1 MCVNIVIYP
10 PLQIISIMT
19 FKESDQMKNSS
30 QFMFYLAGLSMLGYL
45 AIDMYLPA
53 FGAMQQEL
61 GTSANA
67 ISASLSIF
75 LAGFAFAQLLWGPL
89 SDRFG
94 RKPIIITGLS
104 LFSIGCLGMIWV
116 TDSTQ
121 LLVLRFIQAIGV
133 CSAAVSWQALVI
145 DRYDSNRTKR
155 VFATIMPLVALS
167 PALAPLIGAWLLQ
180 HGGWRMIFLVLL
192 TITLLLLFFTL
203 FLQENRKN
211 RETQVQTNNVSF
223 LTLLKSPLFNG
234 NVLIFASCSAGFFA
248 WLTGSPSILSEM
260 GYSPNDIGL
269 SYIPQTLAFIVGGY
283 GCRSIL
289 AKIKSEIIFP
299 YLLTGYAV
307 SMVVLYLIAKFS
319 EPTLFTILV
328 PFCFMAAMNGASY
341 PIAVANALS
350 AYPQD
355 SGKATALQNT
365 LQLGLCFIASLIVS
379 AFISNPLISTTTVM
393 VATVVPMALGYFIQ
407 WKKNA
412 DRRIQTVEQ
421 NS

>member
-1 MCVNIVIYP
+1 
-10 PLQIISIMT
+10 
-19 FKESDQMKNSS
+19 MKNSS

-167 PALAPLIGAWLLQ
+167 PALAPLMGAWLLQ
-180 HGGWRMIFLVLL
+180 HGGWRTIFLVLL
-192 TITLLLLFFTL
+192 AITLLLLFFTL
-203 FLQENRKN
+203 FLQDNRKN
-211 RETQVQTNNVSF
+211 REIQMQTNSVSF
-223 LTLLKSPLFNG
+223 FTLLKSPLFNG

-248 WLTGSPSILSEM
+248 WLTGSPSILGEM
-260 GYSPNDIGL
+260 GYSPDDIGL

-289 AKIKSEIIFP
+289 TKIKSEIIFP

-307 SMVVLYLIAKFS
+307 SMIVLYLIAKFS

-393 VATVVPMALGYFIQ
+393 VSTVVPMTLGYFIQ

-412 DRRIQTVEQ
+412 ERHTQTVEQ
-421 NS
+421 NY

>member
-1 MCVNIVIYP
+1 
-10 PLQIISIMT
+10 
-19 FKESDQMKNSS
+19 MKNSS

-104 LFSIGCLGMIWV
+104 LFSIGCLGMIWI

-121 LLVLRFIQAIGV
+121 LLALRFIQAIGV

-145 DRYDSNRTKR
+145 DRYDSHRTKR

-167 PALAPLIGAWLLQ
+167 PALAPLMGAWLLQ
-180 HGGWRMIFLVLL
+180 HGGWRIIFLVLL
-192 TITLLLLFFTL
+192 TITLILLFFTL

-248 WLTGSPSILSEM
+248 WLTGSPSILGEM
-260 GYSPNDIGL
+260 GYTPDDIGL

-289 AKIKSEIIFP
+289 TKIKSEIIFP
-299 YLLTGYAV
+299 YLLVGYAV
-307 SMVVLYLIAKFS
+307 SMIALYLIAKFS
-319 EPTLFTILV
+319 EPTLFTILI

-365 LQLGLCFIASLIVS
+365 LQLGLCFIASLVVS
-379 AFISNPLISTTTVM
+379 AFISNPLISTATVM
-393 VATVVPMALGYFIQ
+393 VSTVVPMTLGYFIQ
-407 WKKNA
+407 RKKNA
-412 DRRIQTVEQ
+412 DRRIQAVEQ

>member
-1 MCVNIVIYP
+1 
-10 PLQIISIMT
+10 MT
-19 FKESDQMKNSS
+19 FKESNQMKNSS

-104 LFSIGCLGMIWV
+104 LFSIGCLGMMWI

-121 LLVLRFIQAIGV
+121 LLVLRFVQAIGV

-167 PALAPLIGAWLLQ
+167 PALAPLMGAWLLQ
-180 HGGWRMIFLVLL
+180 HGGWRIIFLVLL
-192 TITLLLLFFTL
+192 TITLILLFFTL

-211 RETQVQTNNVSF
+211 REIQMQTNNVSF

-248 WLTGSPSILSEM
+248 WLTGSPSILGEM
-260 GYSPNDIGL
+260 GYTPDDIGL

-289 AKIKSEIIFP
+289 TKIKSEIIFP
-299 YLLTGYAV
+299 YLLAGYAV
-307 SMVVLYLIAKFS
+307 SMIALYLIAKFS
-319 EPTLFTILV
+319 EPTLFTILI

-365 LQLGLCFIASLIVS
+365 LQLGLCFIASLVVS

-393 VATVVPMALGYFIQ
+393 VSTVVPMTLGYFIQ

-412 DRRIQTVEQ
+412 DRCIQTVEQ

>member
-1 MCVNIVIYP
+1 
-10 PLQIISIMT
+10 
-19 FKESDQMKNSS
+19 MKNSS

-211 RETQVQTNNVSF
+211 RETQVRTNNVSF
-223 LTLLKSPLFNG
+223 FTLLKSPLFNG